1 MPKQLFYCRIDLEF
15 PVVAES
21 SKEAAQIAAR
31 KAASDLSDVM
41 LVEQDFDV
49 ERAHPGIQYIP
60 GGWEPD
66 CQTLDGSMTL
76 EEAWKLNKD

>member
-21 SKEAAQIAAR
+21 EQEAAQIAAR
-31 KAASDLSDVM
+31 KAANDLSDVM
-41 LVEQDFDV
+41 LIEQDFTV
-49 ERAHPGIQYIP
+49 EKAQSGINYLP
-60 GGWEPD
+60 GGWEPEA
-66 CQTLDGSMTL
+66 QTLDGSMTL